1 MLHMPVGIRSLSLA
15 ILAVLASVFALQ
27 WAKAVVIPILL
38 GLMFSYALTPV
49 VDRLAR
55 WRLPRAAGAGL
66 VIIAIIVG
74 LVWGGW
80 SMRDD
85 ADAFIESLPSISLK
99 LRQIVQRPG
108 AMQVGTIAR
117 MQQAATEISRAAE
130 GGPAASASA
139 PPASATRVDGRGG
152 AITTTTTTVQTTQ
165 PAATRVVVEQSPLNI
180 SSYLWTGTVGLFS
193 FLGQTAIV
201 LLVTFFLLATGNT
214 FRRKMVKLAGPKFSQ
229 KKLTIEALDEITG
242 QIQRYLLVQIATSVV
257 VGVATGLAFFALGLD
272 HAAVWG
278 VVAGIT
284 NLIPYIGAIIV
295 GAGSTLIGLLQFG
308 SIQPALLVGISS
320 FAIHAVVGNLLTP
333 WLTGR
338 ASQMSPFAVFVGVL
352 AFGWLW
358 GAVGLI
364 LGVPILMAIKTV
376 CDRVEEL
383 KPVGEF
389 LGA

>member
-1 MLHMPVGIRSLSLA
+1 MQTAHAQSQFDPGEGGVLLPGPRRNDQFENEMDQEVVADVGGAPALAVPKSDPPPAAAAPGPPSSDSELAKVMLHMPVGIRSLSLA

-38 GLMFSYALTPV
+38 GLMFSYALTPI

-55 WRLPRAAGAGL
+55 WRVPRVAGAGL

-74 LVWGGW
+74 LLWGGW

-108 AMQVGTIAR
+108 ARQVGTIAR

-139 PPASATRVDGRGG
+139 PPASPTRVAGRGG
-152 AITTTTTTVQTTQ
+152 AITTTTTTVQTMQ

-229 KKLTIEALDEITG
+229 K
-242 QIQRYLLVQIATSVV
+242 
-257 VGVATGLAFFALGLD
+257 
-272 HAAVWG
+272 
-278 VVAGIT
+278 
-284 NLIPYIGAIIV
+284 
-295 GAGSTLIGLLQFG
+295 
-308 SIQPALLVGISS
+308 
-320 FAIHAVVGNLLTP
+320 
-333 WLTGR
+333 
-338 ASQMSPFAVFVGVL
+338 
-352 AFGWLW
+352 
-358 GAVGLI
+358 
-364 LGVPILMAIKTV
+364 
-376 CDRVEEL
+376 
-383 KPVGEF
+383 
-389 LGA
+389 